1 MFQVLHK
8 FLRIISPF
16 SSSYFKLLCTTCS
29 IKNVKISSIK
39 NHSCCSYIY
48 NNDSRCTAMIRI
60 LNLLY
65 KVLNF
70 IAEKIESNNRNYR
83 DMSDVPWSLRI
94 LFILRAL
101 QFIFAKFMVSLE
113 DRLETATK
121 DINYSFNQ
129 DSCFGKKTGEVPFF
143 IS

>member
-1 MFQVLHK
+1 M
-8 FLRIISPF
+8 
-16 SSSYFKLLCTTCS
+16 
-29 IKNVKISSIK
+29 
-39 NHSCCSYIY
+39 
-48 NNDSRCTAMIRI
+48 
-60 LNLLY
+60 
-65 KVLNF
+65 
-70 IAEKIESNNRNYR
+70 AEKIESNNRNYR

-129 DSCFGKKTGEVPFF
+129 YSCFGKRQVKFLFHFIVPSVALLLFSF
-143 IS
+143 T

>member
-1 MFQVLHK
+1 MTNIFD
-8 FLRIISPF
+8 IITS
-16 SSSYFKLLCTTCS
+16 
-29 IKNVKISSIK
+29 
-39 NHSCCSYIY
+39 
-48 NNDSRCTAMIRI
+48 TAMIRI